1 MPYRQFSFQ
10 DQDNIKNYVHA
21 WLPDRKESLK
31 GLVQIVHGMGE
42 HSLRYERFAKALTD
56 NGYAVYSIDHRGHG
70 ITGKSTNTLG
80 YLGNDGFESLVANVD
95 QLFTKMNEEFPQ
107 LPMYL
112 FGHSMGSFVAQRY
125 IQLHGERLN
134 GVILSGSNGRVNS
147 MVNFGIFLSS
157 RIAKRRGEQFQSN
170 ILNQLSFGS
179 YNKRFQPNRTEFD
192 WLSRDVAEVDKYIK
206 DPLCGAILS
215 AGSFRDFLRGLK
227 AIQKPQALRNI
238 PKQLPIYI
246 VSGDKDPVGEFG
258 KGVLTLANLYKSYS
272 ITNVEYKLY
281 PESRHEILNEE
292 CRDEVTQDIIGW
304 LKNLWLKQFIDH

>member
-1 MPYRQFSFQ
+1 MRY
-10 DQDNIKNYVHA
+10 DQSYFDDKDNIKNYVHK
-21 WLPDRKESLK
+21 WMPDLRESVK

-42 HSLRYERFAKALTD
+42 HSLRYEHFAKVLTD
-56 NGYAVYSIDHRGHG
+56 NGYATYSIDHRGHG

-95 QLFTKMNEEFPQ
+95 QLFTEMNEEFPQ

-125 IQLHGERLN
+125 IELHGERLS

-170 ILNQLSFGS
+170 MLNQLSFGS
-179 YNKRFQPNRTEFD
+179 YNKRFQPNRTDFD
-192 WLSRDVAEVDKYIK
+192 WLSKDVAEVDKYIQ

-215 AGSFRDFLRGLK
+215 AGSFRDFLKGLK
-227 AIQKPQALRNI
+227 AIHKPQALRNI

-246 VSGDKDPVGEFG
+246 LSGDKDPVGEFG
-258 KGVLTLANLYKSYS
+258 KGVIALVNLYKNYS
-272 ITNVEYKLY
+272 IANVEYKLY
-281 PESRHEILNEE
+281 PNSRHEILNEAI
-292 CRDEVTQDIIGW
+292 RDEVLQDIVAW
-304 LKNLWLKQFIDH
+304 FAQH